1 MENLYKKWPLSLFRE
16 DDQTKQVQNLS
27 KQQRQQHRQQ
37 HNNSTTTAQQQQQ
50 MIDDHTDVV
59 IFIFLV
65 GPRCVEYAI
74 NNIPFIFIV

>member
-1 MENLYKKWPLSLFRE
+1 M
-16 DDQTKQVQNLS
+16 TKQNKFKTSQNNNDNS
-27 KQQRQQHRQQ
+27 TD
-37 HNNSTTTAQQQQQ
+37 NSTTTAQQQQQ